1 MVIVS
6 PSSDIWKIYI
16 DRTVI
21 SDLFITKMAHQ
32 FIKNRDIVLFSS
44 QPWNSG
50 IAFNFKDMAFELARY
65 NRVLF
70 IDRAGDR
77 HSMLKRIFSSKKREA
92 EIHATPERIQE
103 NFWILHPKSMLESGN
118 WSPTYK

>member
-1 MVIVS
+1 
-6 PSSDIWKIYI
+6 
-16 DRTVI
+16 
-21 SDLFITKMAHQ
+21 MAHR

-70 IDRAGDR
+70 VDRARDR
-77 HSMLKRIFSSKKREA
+77 NSILKTIFSFKKQEK
-92 EIHATPERIQE
+92 EISATPELIGD
-103 NFWILHPKSMLESGN
+103 NFWILHPVSLLESGN
-118 WSPTYK
+118 WSPTYKLFDFFNRINNKREKRERESL

>member
-1 MVIVS
+1 M
-6 PSSDIWKIYI
+6 
-16 DRTVI
+16 T
-21 SDLFITKMAHQ
+21 HH

-70 IDRAGDR
+70 IDRARDR
-77 HSMLKRIFSSKKREA
+77 HSILKTIFSSKE
-92 EIHATPERIQE
+92 QE
-103 NFWILHPKSMLESGN
+103 YRKQGN
-118 WSPTYK
+118 SRTDQGKFMDTASEVDAGIRQLVTYL